1 MTIFEFG
8 LSGAGMYLTR
18 PHDVFE
24 LFAGARMA
32 ISLLDDHLAGR
43 PPLTAEAFAEQYRTG
58 ANYYFV
64 GHPVSGTARA
74 DQ

>member
-1 MTIFEFG
+1 
-8 LSGAGMYLTR
+8 
-18 PHDVFE
+18 
-24 LFAGARMA
+24 MA

-43 PPLTAEAFAEQYRTG
+43 SPLTGEAFAEQYRTG

-64 GHPVSGTARA
+64 AHPVSGAARP